1 MVCIREGLNAAV
13 VRNSN
18 GGHTPFF
25 RPLDDALYLRNT
37 IHIAHFCMAVQFHTF
52 FQAVVHTLGG
62 KVIGLFNTYNRA

>member
-1 MVCIREGLNAAV
+1 MICDG
-13 VRNSN
+13 N
-18 GGHTPFF
+18 GRMP
-25 RPLDDALYLRNT
+25 PLVGTFYQRFCLGYT